1 MVDEKMVDEKN
12 MDTADESEEL
22 GLFEH
27 FSLTADKGQS
37 LLRVDKFL
45 TNRLESV
52 SRNRVQNAAEAG
64 TILVNGQPVKSNY
77 KVKPLDVV
85 SVVMPHPPHE
95 LKIIPED
102 IPLDILYEDDDV
114 LVVNKA
120 AGMVVH
126 PGVGND
132 SGTLVNALTY
142 HLMDL
147 PLFKTGDIRAG
158 LVHRIDK
165 DTSGVL
171 VTAKTELAHV
181 RLAKQFFD
189 HTINRLYT
197 ALVWGVPNPKEG
209 TITGHIGRSLRDRV
223 RMQIFPDGEQGKHA
237 VTHYRVVEELG
248 YVSLVE
254 CKLETGRTHQIR
266 AHMEYIG
273 HPLFSDGRYGGGEI
287 LRGTTFS
294 KYRQFVQNCF
304 ELLPRQA
311 LHAKVLGFTHPIT
324 EKEMY
329 FEAPF
334 PADMEAVVE
343 KWRRYVEGRAMENG
357 ELKVEN

>member
-1 MVDEKMVDEKN
+1 MTLFVKDVIKEILNSDLEN
-12 MDTADESEEL
+12 IDIADEAEES
-22 GLFEH
+22 GLYEH
-27 FSLTADKGQS
+27 FSFTADKGQS
-37 LLRVDKFL
+37 PMRVDKFL
-45 TNRLESV
+45 ANRMENV
-52 SRNRVQNAAEAG
+52 SRNRIQSAAQTD
-64 TILVNGQPVKSNY
+64 TILVNGKPVKANY
-77 KVKPLDVV
+77 KVKPLDII
-85 SVVMPHPPHE
+85 SVVMPYPPRE
-95 LKIIPED
+95 VEIIPEN
-102 IPLDILYEDDDV
+102 IPLDILYEDDDL

-126 PGVGND
+126 PGHGNF

-142 HLMDL
+142 HLQDL
-147 PLFKTGDIRAG
+147 PMFKTGDIRAG

-165 DTSGVL
+165 DTSGIL
-171 VTAKTELAHV
+171 VVAKTELAHN

-189 HTINRLYT
+189 HTINRLYV
-197 ALVWGVPNPKEG
+197 AMVWGTPEPKEG
-209 TITGHIGRSLRDRV
+209 TITGHIGRSLRDRIK
-223 RMQIFPDGEQGKHA
+223 MQVYPEGEQGKHA
-237 VTHYRVVEELG
+237 VTHYRVLEDLG

-273 HPLFSDGRYGGGEI
+273 HPLFNDERYGGSEI

-294 KYRQFVQNCF
+294 KYKQFVQNCF

-324 EKEMY
+324 GKEMY

-334 PADMEAVVE
+334 PSDMAAVVE
-343 KWRRYVEGRAMENG
+343 KWRKYLGGRE
-357 ELKVEN
+357 E